1 MQKYVGTKEIKAIP
15 MSRLEYN
22 KLRGWTVPA
31 EENPND
37 EGYLVEYADSKK
49 NHPNFDGYISWS
61 PKNVFE
67 ATYQNISK
75 GFDFSAAVRFLKQ
88 GKRVARKGWNGKG
101 MFLYLIFG
109 EQVAISKDWRDIE
122 ITPVCGSFAICDA
135 IYMKTAQDDFVPW
148 LASQTDV
155 LAIDWVLVE

>member
-1 MQKYVGTKEIKAIP
+1 MQKYIGTKEIKAIP
-15 MSRLEYN
+15 MNRLEYN

-49 NHPNFDGYISWS
+49 NHPDFDGYISWS

-67 ATYQNISK
+67 AAYQNISE
-75 GFDFSAAVRFLKQ
+75 GFDFGAAIRFLKQ

-101 MFLYLIFG
+101 MFIF
-109 EQVAISKDWRDIE
+109 
-122 ITPVCGSFAICDA
+122 
-135 IYMKTAQDDFVPW
+135 
-148 LASQTDV
+148 
-155 LAIDWVLVE
+155 

>member
-1 MQKYVGTKEIKAIP
+1 MQKYIGTKEIKAIP
-15 MSRLEYN
+15 MSRGEYN
-22 KLRGWTVPA
+22 KLRGWEVPTD
-31 EENPND
+31 ENPND
-37 EGYLVEYADSKK
+37 EGYLVEQVNSKK

-67 ATYQNISK
+67 ATYQNISE
-75 GFDFSAAVRFLKQ
+75 GFDFGSAIRFLKQ

-101 MFLYLIFG
+101 MFLYLVLG
-109 EQVAISKDWRDIE
+109 KQVEIHTDWRDLE
-122 ITPVCGSFAICDA
+122 IAHVCGKFAVCDA

-155 LAIDWVLVE
+155 LGSDWVLVE

>member
-101 MFLYLIFG
+101 MFLFLVEGSKFTVNREPLLSIFG
-109 EQVAISKDWRDIE
+109 EGAEVGYCAHID
-122 ITPVCGSFAICDA
+122 
-135 IYMKTAQDDFVPW
+135 MKTADEKIVPW

>member
-1 MQKYVGTKEIKAIP
+1 MQKYIGTKEINAIR
-15 MSRLEYN
+15 MNRLEYN
-22 KLRGWTVPA
+22 KWRGWTVPG
-31 EENPND
+31 EEMPND

-49 NHPNFDGYISWS
+49 NHPDFDGYISWS

-67 ATYQNISK
+67 AAYQNISE
-75 GFDFSAAVRFLKQ
+75 GFDFGSAIRFLKQ

-101 MFLYLIFG
+101 MFLFLVEGSKFTVNREPLLSIFG
-109 EQVAISKDWRDIE
+109 EGAEVDYCPHID
-122 ITPVCGSFAICDA
+122 
-135 IYMKTAQDDFVPW
+135 MKTADEKIVPW

>member
-1 MQKYVGTKEIKAIP
+1 MQKYIGTKEIKAIP

-88 GKRVARKGWNGKG
+88 GKSIARKGWNGKG
-101 MFLYLIFG
+101 MFLFLVYGQEKLTETINGIYGDPTDTNKF
-109 EQVAISKDWRDIE
+109 
-122 ITPVCGSFAICDA
+122 PVRDA
-135 IYMKTAQDDFVPW
+135 IYMKTADNQLVPW
-148 LASQTDV
+148 VASQTDV